1 MEDGPRN
8 IGWTARKPES
18 SRGSLEDDVTGSVG
32 NDAHGYRMKA
42 RSADTL
48 HVAILEQINPD
59 LFVTG
64 DKDQQSLAI
73 ARGFQTAC
81 FV

>member
-1 MEDGPRN
+1 MAPKN
-8 IGWTARKPES
+8 KKCAAAR
-18 SRGSLEDDVTGSVG
+18 L
-32 NDAHGYRMKA
+32 KA

-59 LFVTG
+59 TFVSR
-64 DKDQQSLAI
+64 DKDQIALAN
-73 ARGFQTAC
+73 ARGFRAVS